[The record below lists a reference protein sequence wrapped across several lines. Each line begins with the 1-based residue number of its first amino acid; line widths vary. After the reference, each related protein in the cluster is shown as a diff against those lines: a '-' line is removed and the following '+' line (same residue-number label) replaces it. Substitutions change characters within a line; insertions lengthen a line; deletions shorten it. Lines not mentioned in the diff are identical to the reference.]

1 MRLPSSRPAAAL
13 RRPRVDIDR
22 QISIEAQLGYQAGER
37 DAAVTLDSNARVG
50 PDSSLAPT
58 DYNSVFGQDLTSLTG
73 PVPSLAGQ
81 QQQAAVML
89 AEIKLAVNKLP
100 PSERVGAKMGWVFHL
115 DLDLKGKQTSPLRSP
130 FHA

>member
-13 RRPRVDIDR
+13 SRPRVDINR
-22 QISIEAQLGYQAGER
+22 QVSIEAQLGYQAGER

-58 DYNSVFGQDLTSLTG
+58 DYNSVFGQDLTRFAASIPCLG
-73 PVPSLAGQ
+73 GQ

-89 AEIKLAVNKLP
+89 TEIVLVMHGLP
-100 PSERVGAKMGWVFHL
+100 PSQRVGAKMGWVFHL
-115 DLDLKGKQTSPLRSP
+115 DLDLMGNETTLLRSSL
-130 FHA
+130 H